1 MFVEFGK
8 NILGSVAQASAM
20 VAGIKKLGETSEGVE
35 KIKQG
40 QSTQIETARKS
51 YDTARKSYDTA
62 QETLN
67 ETRNMYKLTQED
79 IERKRQQLLEAVH
92 KTSDQKLTLS
102 DIIAVDKQAR
112 EDYLKTK
119 KMKEGGK

>member
-20 VAGIKKLGETSEGVE
+20 VAGIKKLGETSKSVGE
-35 KIKQG
+35 IKQG
-40 QSTQIETARKS
+40 QSTQI
-51 YDTARKSYDTA
+51 DTARKSYDTA

-112 EDYLKTK
+112 EDYLKNK